1 MDDTYRGRSPGLR
14 VIISALSSQDIRVP
28 VTLLNRNSSLTVA
41 GAASASI
48 RSSSP
53 NSLLAPDANP
63 ENHDQTTMEAT
74 YAAVNT
80 HKEMLIS
87 LCLRYCDSWA
97 EIGFRTLV
105 AVAICCLSLSL
116 ALESGYME
124 PLRMTLAAA
133 DPLPDEIGC
142 LRPPL
147 TTSRCA
153 KVVVRQSADQMER
166 DVGHP
171 KTPQAVLR
179 NHMGRGPLKRISRCA
194 LLQANAH
201 IRAHST
207 DPPMSCLISCPA
219 QARN

>member
-1 MDDTYRGRSPGLR
+1 MTRHAHGRTCAIARKRDTGTPRPWTILSRQVSWLTGHQP
-14 VIISALSSQDIRVP
+14 ALSSQESRPSDIVEQKLIAYSCGGSFGID
-28 VTLLNRNSSLTVA
+28 TLVFTEFPLSS
-41 GAASASI
+41 GCY
-48 RSSSP
+48 
-53 NSLLAPDANP
+53 P
-63 ENHDQTTMEAT
+63 ENHDQTTMGAT

-87 LCLRYCDSWA
+87 LCLRYCNSWA

-105 AVAICCLSLSL
+105 AVAICCLSLSLSL

-153 KVVVRQSADQMER
+153 NVVVR
-166 DVGHP
+166 
-171 KTPQAVLR
+171 
-179 NHMGRGPLKRISRCA
+179 
-194 LLQANAH
+194 
-201 IRAHST
+201 
-207 DPPMSCLISCPA
+207 
-219 QARN
+219 